1 MTSITKILI
10 PLALLLGAWGSADAV
25 HGAEG
30 NADVVAAA
38 PGAGGERGGRLARL
52 DVDKD
57 GAISLAEAQG
67 SRLAD
72 KFAGLDADKDGKL
85 TREELRAGKHGKR
98 GEGRHGGEGRGEGK
112 GWHDKDPAERA
123 AKMME
128 KRDADKNG
136 ALSAAEVAGSRL
148 AEKFAEV
155 DADKNGAL
163 SKDELVAFK
172 AAHHGR
178 GPAPR

>member
-1 MTSITKILI
+1 MHLSRRDL
-10 PLALLLGAWGSADAV
+10 LAGSAA
-25 HGAEG
+25 ALT
-30 NADVVAAA
+30 AAA
-38 PGAGGERGGRLARL
+38 LPAHLPTPPSLPAAARAATQPGWAPRQAVKFGMIGLP
-52 DVDKD
+52 
-57 GAISLAEAQG
+57 G
-67 SRLAD
+67 SLAD

-136 ALSAAEVAGSRL
+136 ALSPTEVAGSRL

-178 GPAPR
+178 GPAPK